1 MSEGVEWALHSCLNL
16 SWVEDGESMKAAR
29 LAAFYGLPPVYLV
42 KQLQALRR
50 AGILVSVPGPRGGF
64 RLARDPKAISLLDIV
79 VAIEGADPAFTCA
92 QILREGPG
100 ASSRVD
106 YTTTCVLSQAMSKA
120 DLAWRRELA
129 AVSLDDIRRTVEKR
143 YPGTPAR
150 TRDWFSNLP
159 A

>member
-42 KQLQALRR
+42 KQLQALAR
-50 AGILVSVPGPRGGF
+50 AGILASVPGPKGGF
-64 RLARDPKAISLLDIV
+64 RIARDPKSMSLLDIV
-79 VAIEGADPAFTCA
+79 VAIEGPNPAFSCA

-100 ASSRVD
+100 GSPGID
-106 YTTTCVLSQAMSKA
+106 YTTTCVLSQAMAKA

-129 AVSLDDIRRTVEKR
+129 AVSLHDIRRTVEKR

-150 TRDWFSNLP
+150 TRDWFSNQP